1 MNSEQGT
8 VNYLL
13 GTVNYLLITDGYL
26 FMFNIFSSQKKM
38 EHKLRKSI
46 ENDTTNG
53 WFYGLSKTMDYV
65 TFINRI
71 IEEIV

>member
-1 MNSEQGT
+1 
-8 VNYLL
+8 
-13 GTVNYLLITDGYL
+13 
-26 FMFNIFSSQKKM
+26 M

-53 WFYGLSKTMDYV
+53 WFYGLSKRKHYV

-71 IEEIV
+71 IEEKV